1 MTDPEESAGG
11 PLQQAQG
18 AGGGEDRASAL
29 RVLAVGAL
37 LLLLAAA
44 GGLLLLPGDSTLEP
58 DDFLAEVFA
67 EVTTPLLGGLVVDEG
82 RRLPTGE
89 RLVRFAAETPV
100 SGGVV
105 ELTIIEVPSAR
116 GEAVLKEQLTGL
128 RFESSDM
135 GGGRG
140 GSGRGGPGAFGGS
153 WGKKKP
159 SYKLREK
166 GTFRWHGYDADF
178 ARLWHPVEPAPTAGG
193 DREAGVETGVAEE
206 AAGYETVRVNLST
219 GGRCLLAYLRFDEG
233 QAATQESAAT
243 ILSSLRPVDQ

>member
-89 RLVRFAAETPV
+89 RLVRFAA
-100 SGGVV
+100 
-105 ELTIIEVPSAR
+105 
-116 GEAVLKEQLTGL
+116 
-128 RFESSDM
+128 
-135 GGGRG
+135 
-140 GSGRGGPGAFGGS
+140 
-153 WGKKKP
+153 
-159 SYKLREK
+159 
-166 GTFRWHGYDADF
+166 
-178 ARLWHPVEPAPTAGG
+178 
-193 DREAGVETGVAEE
+193 
-206 AAGYETVRVNLST
+206 
-219 GGRCLLAYLRFDEG
+219 
-233 QAATQESAAT
+233 
-243 ILSSLRPVDQ
+243 